1 MKGKLIIFSAPS
13 GAGKTT
19 IVKRLLNR
27 NLNLEFSISACSR
40 EKRKSEI
47 NGQDYYFLT
56 VEDFKKKIENDE
68 FVEWEEVYP
77 NHFYGTL
84 KSEIERIRNKGS
96 NLIFDVDVFGG
107 LNLKALYQDDALAIF
122 VMPPSLKDLE
132 QRLINRSSEEE
143 EKIKL
148 RIAKAEAE
156 INYASHF
163 DKIISNFDLDEAV
176 NEAEQTIREFLNK
189 DKVKKDSKSK

>member
-1 MKGKLIIFSAPS
+1 MRGKLIIFSAPS
-13 GAGKTT
+13 GAGKTS

-27 NLNLEFSISACSR
+27 DLNLEFSISACSR
-40 EKRKSEI
+40 EKRNSEI
-47 NGQDYYFLT
+47 HGQDYYFLT
-56 VEDFKKKIENDE
+56 VEDFKRKIDNDE

-84 KSEIERIRNKGS
+84 KSEVERIRNKGS

-107 LNLKALYQDDALAIF
+107 LNLKKLYKEDALAIF
-122 VMPPSLKDLE
+122 VMPPSLQDIEK
-132 QRLINRSSEEE
+132 RLINRSSEEE
-143 EKIKL
+143 DKIRL
-148 RIAKAEAE
+148 RVAKAEAE

-189 DKVKKDSKSK
+189 GKVKNDSKYR

>member
-1 MKGKLIIFSAPS
+1 MRGKLIIFSAPS
-13 GAGKTT
+13 GAGKTS

-27 NLNLEFSISACSR
+27 DLNLEFSISACSR
-40 EKRKSEI
+40 EKRNSEI
-47 NGQDYYFLT
+47 HGQDYYFLT
-56 VEDFKKKIENDE
+56 VEDFKRKIDNDE

-84 KSEIERIRNKGS
+84 KSEVERIRNKGS

-107 LNLKALYQDDALAIF
+107 LNLKKLYKEDALAIF
-122 VMPPSLKDLE
+122 VMPPSLQDIEK
-132 QRLINRSSEEE
+132 RLINRSSEEE
-143 EKIKL
+143 DKIRL
-148 RIAKAEAE
+148 RVAKAEAE

-189 DKVKKDSKSK
+189 GEVKNDSKYR